1 MTKPKFQ
8 NTSDK
13 SVPVVK
19 MGGIQ
24 RMNLTTRNGN
34 TISVFYNAEN
44 DLLVVDLVDKGE
56 RAGNELLRKTLNEK
70 KLLSHAE

>member
-1 MTKPKFQ
+1 MKKNFK

-13 SVPVVK
+13 TIPIVVSD
-19 MGGIQ
+19 GIQ

-44 DLLVVDLVDKGE
+44 DLLVVDLVDRGE
-56 RAGNELLRKTLNEK
+56 QAGNELLRLTLNEK
-70 KLLSHAE
+70 KLLSHAK